1 MHEVSLWTTLGI
13 GLALGLKH
21 ALDVDH
27 VVAVSTLVARERSLW
42 RSTLVGAIWGAGHT
56 ATLLLMGLL
65 IIVLGLKI
73 SDGAARMLQAGVALM
88 LIFLG
93 ARTLWAW
100 KSGRGHVCA
109 HDHGGGE
116 HVHFH
121 RRGEHLCAEDSQNS
135 PAPRQDAT
143 SGRQSFLVGAVHGL
157 SGSAELMLLVLATIR
172 HPLWALIYIGVFG
185 LGMIAAMFAMTTI
198 FSGFLSLSS
207 RAKGTSWAAIDG
219 GMRGLCGAAS
229 LGFGLYLASNLAR

>member
-1 MHEVSLWTTLGI
+1 MQEVSLWTTLGI

-56 ATLLLMGLL
+56 ATLLAMGLL

-73 SDGAARMLQAGVALM
+73 SDGVAQTLQAGVALM

-100 KSGRGHVCA
+100 KSGRGHICA
-109 HDHGGGE
+109 HAHSEESGA

-121 RRGEHLCAEDSQNS
+121 RYGEHACA
-135 PAPRQDAT
+135 QDAS

-172 HPLWALIYIGVFG
+172 QPLWALVYIGVFG
-185 LGMIAAMFAMTTI
+185 LGMIAAMFAMTTL
-198 FSGFLSLSS
+198 FSGFLSLSG
-207 RAKGTSWAAIDG
+207 RARGASWAAIDRTL
-219 GMRGLCGAAS
+219 RGLCGAAS
-229 LGFGLYLASNLAR
+229 LGFGLYLAASMARELI